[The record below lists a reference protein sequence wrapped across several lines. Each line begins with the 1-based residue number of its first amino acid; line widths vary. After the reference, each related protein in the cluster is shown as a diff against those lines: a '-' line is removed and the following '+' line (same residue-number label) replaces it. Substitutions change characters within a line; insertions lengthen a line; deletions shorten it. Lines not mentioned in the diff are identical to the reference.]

1 MNESS
6 PMNSNPNPSFCT
18 NIMTSSSNSAL
29 ASLSSSS
36 TTTTTT
42 ATTTTLASS
51 SSSTVNFIAGSN
63 GSTNHTNEYQQHF
76 VSFTQPIINW
86 TTESVAQWLQ
96 INDLAFLIETFL
108 EKMIDGEKLLS
119 LDNSKLKVIYI

>member
-6 PMNSNPNPSFCT
+6 PINSNQNPSFCT

-63 GSTNHTNEYQQHF
+63 GSTNEYQQHF
-76 VSFTQPIINW
+76 VSFTQPIMNW